1 MSERPRI
8 PVVAALLQDADGYIL
23 LGRRPPTKPLPMRWE
38 FPGGK
43 VEPGETP
50 LEALARELLEELSIR
65 VIPEKKWP
73 VYLHDYEKVTVEMH
87 AYTCRLA
94 PESPA
99 PYAHEHMGL
108 VWALPDQMAEYDLCP
123 ADLPLIP
130 WLKEEART
138 RARP

>member
-1 MSERPRI
+1 MSERVPI
-8 PVVAALLQDADGYIL
+8 PVVAASLEDADGYIL
-23 LGRRPPTKPLPMRWE
+23 IGRRPPTKPLPMRWE

-50 LEALARELLEELSIR
+50 LEALARELKEELSIR
-65 VIPEKKWP
+65 VIPVKTWP

-87 AYTCRLA
+87 AFTCRLA
-94 PESPA
+94 PGSPA

-108 VWALPDQMAEYDLCP
+108 VWVRPEQLEEYDLCP
-123 ADLPLIP
+123 ADVPLIAP
-130 WLKEEART
+130 LQEAA